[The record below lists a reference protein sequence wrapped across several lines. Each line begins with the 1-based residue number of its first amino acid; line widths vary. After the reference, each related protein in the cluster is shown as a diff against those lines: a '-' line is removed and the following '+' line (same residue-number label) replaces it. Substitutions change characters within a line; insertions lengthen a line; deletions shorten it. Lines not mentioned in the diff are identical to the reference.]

1 VKQVKTNFWLCEEKM
16 PTALE
21 LKREEWQPYIEAV
34 SRRVPDTTLTAV
46 EQTERDQLLERVRQ
60 AAATLKQRFGVQRVI
75 LFGSLAHTGWYLSDS
90 DVDMAVTGLAA
101 ADFWAAWRAV
111 EEIIGDRLVDLIE
124 LETVSD
130 GLRQAIERHGVEL

>member
-1 VKQVKTNFWLCEEKM
+1 M

-21 LKREEWQPYIEAV
+21 LKREEWQPYIEAA
-34 SRRVPDTTLTAV
+34 SRRVPDTTLTPAD
-46 EQTERDQLLERVRQ
+46 QSERDQLLERARQ

-75 LFGSLAHTGWYLSDS
+75 LFGSLAHTGWYLPDS
-90 DVDMAVTGLAA
+90 DVDLAVTGLAA

-111 EEIIGDRLVDLIE
+111 EADIGDRQIDLVE
-124 LETVSD
+124 LETASE